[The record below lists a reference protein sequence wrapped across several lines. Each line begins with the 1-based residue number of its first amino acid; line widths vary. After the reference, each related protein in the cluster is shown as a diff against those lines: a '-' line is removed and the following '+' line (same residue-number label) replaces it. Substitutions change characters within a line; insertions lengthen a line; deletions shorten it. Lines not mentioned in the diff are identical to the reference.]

1 MSGFDQENHR
11 PGDLVPGHAAIAGTA
26 RAIPV
31 KPLPAEHPLGRLGLG
46 AIPDLLPP
54 HVIDEVIAECG
65 RQEQRVRALP
75 ARITLYF
82 TLALWFCPGQ
92 GYAEVLRVL
101 FRQLRHDL
109 RAGRWRIPTV
119 SAAVKARHRL
129 GREPLKALF
138 RRLRGPHADPAEPG
152 MSAFGLHVA
161 LMKVSV
167 DGTSL
172 DVADT
177 AANRAAFG
185 APPRNGKGA
194 TGPFP
199 KIRLLTLIA
208 SGTRTIMEAVWGPF
222 ATGELTLLSKL
233 VGLGVLRP
241 GMLVLADRYFSGHPQ
256 VAQVIATGADL
267 IFRAQNNRR
276 LPVLAELPDGSYLS
290 VLPSANLPT
299 KGDLHRAGGGHC
311 PRLGLRKRQARG
323 LRIRVVEAV
332 ITVIGELGETRT
344 ESYLLITTLLD
355 HVAAP
360 AEKIAELYHERWE
373 SETGY
378 ADLKTYLRGRQHI
391 LRSQSPN
398 GVAQELYALLIVY
411 QLVQITR
418 SRAARAHPGQTS
430 LDPDRVSFTVTL
442 RALVRG
448 IGETA
453 TAGRLLQDVFE
464 EVWGQPLLQRRSRAK
479 PHEVKGTPAFVRA
492 TQRTPPGRVIY
503 KITTRQPQASSA

>member
-1 MSGFDQENHR
+1 L
-11 PGDLVPGHAAIAGTA
+11 PGYAATAGPA
-26 RAIPV
+26 RAMPV
-31 KPLPAEHPLGRLGLG
+31 LSLSGEHPLDCLGLG
-46 AIPDLLPP
+46 AIPDLLPAQ
-54 HVIDEVIAECG
+54 VIDEVIAECG
-65 RQEQRVRALP
+65 RRQQRVRALP
-75 ARITLYF
+75 ARIALYF

-101 FRQLRHDL
+101 FRQFRHRLRTGL
-109 RAGRWRIPTV
+109 WRIPTV

-138 RRLRGPHADPAEPG
+138 RRLRGTHADPAEPG
-152 MSAFGLHVA
+152 MSVFGLELA
-161 LMKVSV
+161 LLKVSV

-185 APPRNGKGA
+185 EPPRNGKGA
-194 TGPFP
+194 NGPFP

-208 SGTRTIMEAVWGPF
+208 SGTRTIIEAVWGPF

-233 VGLGVLRP
+233 VGLGALRP

-256 VAQVIATGADL
+256 VAQVIAAGADL

-276 LPVLAELPDGSYLS
+276 LPVLKELPDGSYLS

-299 KGDLHRAGGGHC
+299 KGDRHRAGGGPC

-323 LRIRVVEAV
+323 LRIRVVEA
-332 ITVIGELGETRT
+332 TVTIVAEGGETRT
-344 ESYLLITTLLD
+344 EPYLLITTLLD
-355 HVAAP
+355 PAVAP
-360 AEKIAELYHERWE
+360 ARKIAELYHERWE

-391 LRSQSPN
+391 LRSKTPN

-418 SRAARAHPGQTS
+418 SQAARAHPEHTD

-442 RALVRG
+442 RALVRS
-448 IGETA
+448 IGETD
-453 TAGRLLQDVFE
+453 TADRLLRDVLE
-464 EVWGQPLLQRRSRAK
+464 EIWGQPLLERRPRAK
-479 PHEVKGTPAFVRA
+479 PHELKGTPAFARA
-492 TQRTPPGRVIY
+492 MERTPPGRVAY
-503 KITTRQPQASSA
+503 KITTREPHASSA

>member
-1 MSGFDQENHR
+1 LPGNAATMGAVGAMPLLSSSG
-11 PGDLVPGHAAIAGTA
+11 
-26 RAIPV
+26 
-31 KPLPAEHPLGRLGLG
+31 EHVLDRLGLG
-46 AIPDLLPP
+46 AIPDLLPAQL
-54 HVIDEVIAECG
+54 IDKVIADCG

-75 ARITLYF
+75 ARVALYF

-101 FRQLRHDL
+101 FRQLRPHL
-109 RAGRWRIPTV
+109 RTGRWRIPTV

-129 GREPLKALF
+129 GREPVKALF
-138 RRLRGPHADPAEPG
+138 KHLRGSHAEPCEPG
-152 MSAFGLHVA
+152 MSMFGLELA
-161 LMKVSV
+161 LLKVSV

-172 DVADT
+172 DIADT

-194 TGPFP
+194 EGPFP

-208 SGTRTIMEAVWGPF
+208 CGTRTIVDAVWGPF
-222 ATGELTLLSKL
+222 ATGELTLLGKL
-233 VGLGVLRP
+233 VGLGALRP

-267 IFRAQNNRR
+267 VFRAQNNRR
-276 LPVLAELPDGSYLS
+276 LPVLTELSDGSYLS
-290 VLPSANLPT
+290 VLPAANLPT
-299 KGDLHRAGGGHC
+299 KGDQLRAGGGHC
-311 PRLGLRKRQARG
+311 PRMGLNKRYARG
-323 LRIRVVEAV
+323 IPIRVVEAV
-332 ITVIGELGETRT
+332 ITVVPEQGDTRT

-355 HVAAP
+355 PAAAP
-360 AEKIAELYHERWE
+360 ADKIAALYHERWE

-391 LRSQSPN
+391 LRSKSPN

-418 SRAARAHPGQTS
+418 SRAARAHPDQADI
-430 LDPDRVSFTVTL
+430 DPDRVSFTVTL
-442 RALVRG
+442 RALARS

-453 TAGRLLQDVFE
+453 KANRLLQDVFE
-464 EVWGQPLLQRRSRAK
+464 EIWSQPLLQRRPRGK
-479 PHEVKGTPAFVRA
+479 PREIKGTPAFVRA
-492 TQRTPPGRVIY
+492 IQRTPPGHVEY
-503 KITTRQPQASSA
+503 KITTRKPPDPPA

>member
-1 MSGFDQENHR
+1 LSGN
-11 PGDLVPGHAAIAGTA
+11 AATAGTA
-26 RAIPV
+26 RAMS
-31 KPLPAEHPLGRLGLG
+31 LLSLSGEHPLDRLGLG
-46 AIPDLLPP
+46 AIQDLLPAQL
-54 HVIDEVIAECG
+54 IDEVIAECG
-65 RQEQRVRALP
+65 RQEQRVRVLP
-75 ARITLYF
+75 ARIALYF

-101 FRQLRHDL
+101 FRQFRPHL

-138 RRLRGPHADPAEPG
+138 RRLRGSHADPSEPG
-152 MSAFGLHVA
+152 MSMFGLELA
-161 LMKVSV
+161 LLKVSV

-172 DVADT
+172 DVADST
-177 AANRAAFG
+177 ANRTAFG

-194 TGPFP
+194 DGPFP

-208 SGTRTIMEAVWGPF
+208 CGTRTIVDAVWGPF
-222 ATGELTLLSKL
+222 ATGELTLLGKL
-233 VGLGVLRP
+233 VGLGALRP

-267 IFRAQNNRR
+267 VFRAQNNRR
-276 LPVLAELPDGSYLS
+276 LPVLTELPDGSYLS
-290 VLPSANLPT
+290 VLPAGNLPS
-299 KGDLHRAGGGHC
+299 KSDRLRAGGGHC
-311 PRLGLRKRQARG
+311 PRLGLKKRQARG
-323 LRIRVVEAV
+323 LTIRVVEAV
-332 ITVIGELGETRT
+332 ITVVPEQGQTRT

-355 HVAAP
+355 PVAAP

-391 LRSQSPN
+391 LRSKNPN
-398 GVAQELYALLIVY
+398 GVAQELYALLVVY

-418 SRAARAHPGQTS
+418 SRAARAHPDQVR

-442 RALVRG
+442 RALARS

-464 EVWGQPLLQRRSRAK
+464 EVWAQPLLQRRPRGK
-479 PHEVKGTPAFVRA
+479 PREVKGTPAFVRA
-492 TQRTPPGRVIY
+492 VQRTPPGPVTY
-503 KITTRQPQASSA
+503 KIATRNPLPSSA